1 MALSLRFVL
10 GDFLSLQLPADK
22 GHKGRKK
29 EEAKEGD
36 REKAREKDKE
46 SRLKSWQAACRA

>member
-1 MALSLRFVL
+1 MVLSFRFVL
-10 GDFLSLQLPADK
+10 GDFWSLQLPADK

-36 REKAREKDKE
+36 KEKEREKDKE
-46 SRLKSWQAACRA
+46 SRLKSWQTACRA